1 MSLIWPIIIMRY
13 GIKKLHFA
21 KRTSSIAR
29 FSLYSMHSIRQ
40 NLNRILN
47 GAQVTNRHNPADGI
61 KFKCI

>member
-1 MSLIWPIIIMRY
+1 MRY
-13 GIKKLHFA
+13 GIKKIHFA

-29 FSLYSMHSIRQ
+29 FSFYSMHSIRQ

-47 GAQVTNRHNPADGI
+47 GAQVTNRHNADDGI